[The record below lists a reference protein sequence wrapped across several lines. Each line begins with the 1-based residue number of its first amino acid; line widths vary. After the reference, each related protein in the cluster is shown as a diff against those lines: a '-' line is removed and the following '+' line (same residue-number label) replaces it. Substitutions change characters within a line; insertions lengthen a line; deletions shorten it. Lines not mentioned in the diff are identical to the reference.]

1 MLVLDIVKAIGVG
14 VPCVDSSPGD
24 RMAVRYDLSGDIERF
39 ARHPLGEVGPVR
51 GPLRRA
57 LDMEWSEHRLLG
69 DILGAAM
76 ALGDDDV
83 FRAFAF
89 EQFEQETG
97 EAVHRVGRRS
107 EEHTSELQSLMCI
120 SYAVFC
126 LKTKTKT
133 TIYRMN
139 KID

>member
-14 VPCVDSSPGD
+14 VPCVDFSPGD

-57 LDMEWSEHRLLG
+57 LDKEWSEHRMLG

-76 ALGDDDV
+76 ALGDDELAPY
-83 FRAFAF
+83 R
-89 EQFEQETG
+89 QNRQED
-97 EAVHRVGRRS
+97 
-107 EEHTSELQSLMCI
+107 EHL
-120 SYAVFC
+120 A
-126 LKTKTKT
+126 
-133 TIYRMN
+133 
-139 KID
+139 DAGA